1 VRRSIAAIVVPS
13 IRKPARRHH
22 NRLKSPLR
30 RHGGVAIPRIGDH
43 NAAYY
48 LQRHPPATNP
58 SGGNEKRRR
67 DVMRVSLLA
76 LALLA
81 SAALFP
87 ATTWAESTQSAR
99 PAMATLAH

>member
-1 VRRSIAAIVVPS
+1 
-13 IRKPARRHH
+13 
-22 NRLKSPLR
+22 
-30 RHGGVAIPRIGDH
+30 
-43 NAAYY
+43 
-48 LQRHPPATNP
+48 
-58 SGGNEKRRR
+58 
-67 DVMRVSLLA
+67 MRVSLLA

>member
-1 VRRSIAAIVVPS
+1 VQHRTIAAQANQNQ
-13 IRKPARRHH
+13 PASHH
-22 NRLKSPLR
+22 KCLKTPHL
-30 RHGGVAIPRIGDH
+30 RHGGVAIPSIGDD

-48 LQRHPPATNP
+48 LSRHPSVTNR

-67 DVMRVSLLA
+67 DVMRVTLLA

-81 SAALFP
+81 SASLFP
-87 ATTWAESTQSAR
+87 AVTWGANTQSAR